1 MKLSKLL
8 GRLVLLVA
16 FTAPAFNSVAQQVSV
31 PAGQTM
37 LSRER
42 IKINVSTQAPFA
54 IGRESV
60 SMVNNNITVT
70 MRSYD
75 ALALPGPL
83 PPFFFVPATNADVD
97 LGRLP
102 AGTYFVEVFF
112 LNLLTNSTQSVGT
125 AQIAILADPVS
136 RLETYPAYDY
146 TDLWWNPSESGWG
159 LSLHVKRN
167 ILFGAWFVYDASGKP
182 TWYSIQGGAW
192 ETANRYRGQVYA
204 TTSNPNA
211 GTGPLSTITITAV
224 GNATLTFTGTDQ
236 ASFTFD
242 INGVINTKNIVR
254 QVF

>member
-1 MKLSKLL
+1 M
-8 GRLVLLVA
+8 LLVA
-16 FTAPAFNSVAQQVSV
+16 FTAPVFNSVAQQVSV

-37 LSRER
+37 QSRER
-42 IKINVSTQAPFA
+42 IKINVSTVAPFA

-75 ALALPGPL
+75 AQALPGPL

-102 AGTYFVEVFF
+102 AGKYFVEVFF
-112 LNLLTNSTQSVGT
+112 LNLLTNTTQSVGT
-125 AQIAILADPVS
+125 AQISINDDPTS
-136 RLETYPAYDY
+136 RTEAYPAYDY
-146 TDLWWNPSESGWG
+146 TDIWWNPGESGWG
-159 LSLHVKRN
+159 LSIHVKRN

-182 TWYSIQGGAW
+182 TWYSIQGGSW
-192 ETANRYRGQVYA
+192 ETANRFRGQVYA

-211 GTGPLSTITITAV
+211 GTGPLSTIGITAV
-224 GNATLTFTGTDQ
+224 GNATLTFSGMDQ
-236 ASFTFD
+236 ASFMFD